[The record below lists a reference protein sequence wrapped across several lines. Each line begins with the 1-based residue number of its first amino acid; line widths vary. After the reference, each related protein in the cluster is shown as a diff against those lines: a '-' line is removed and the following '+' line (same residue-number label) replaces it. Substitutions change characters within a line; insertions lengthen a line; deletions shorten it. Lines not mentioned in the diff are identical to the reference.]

1 MQTSPITPENL
12 NFAIIREDGKR
23 ACFVGPDREGL
34 GITYEDWEE
43 KESISVEQ
51 LMAMALTGERVFFR
65 EGEPPYTVDAY
76 IELPEEEEETPPYEL
91 DDWEQV
97 LPKLRDGMKGYFE
110 LSEDERDHID
120 YRLRIEFRNHNRELL
135 AGWAA

>member
-1 MQTSPITPENL
+1 MQTSPVTLENL
-12 NFAIIREDGKR
+12 NFGIIREDGQR
-23 ACFVGPDREGL
+23 ACFVGPDGEGL
-34 GITYEDWEE
+34 GTTYEDWEE
-43 KESISVEQ
+43 YEGISVEQ
-51 LMAMALTGERVFFR
+51 LMKFALTGERVFIR
-65 EGEPPYTVDAY
+65 EGEPPYTVGAY
-76 IELPEEEEETPPYEL
+76 ITLPEQVEEKPAYEL
-91 DDWEQV
+91 DDWEHV